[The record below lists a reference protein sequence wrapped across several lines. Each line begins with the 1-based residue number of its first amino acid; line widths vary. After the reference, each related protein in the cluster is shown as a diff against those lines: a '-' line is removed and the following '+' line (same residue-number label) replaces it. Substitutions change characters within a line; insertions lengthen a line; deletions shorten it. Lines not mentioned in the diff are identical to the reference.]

1 MANTYTLISSVTVGS
16 GGQSSIEFTS
26 IPATYS
32 DLKVST
38 SLRTDRAS
46 AVRDV
51 AKIQFNS
58 NTGANYSERELYG
71 NGNAAGTAS
80 ASSQTSARC
89 GYPTASTAT
98 ANIFSND
105 SIYIPNYLSS
115 ANKSFSVDSVA
126 ETNAVATDVLQ
137 LAGLWSQT
145 ATITSIKIFPA
156 FGTSFDQYSTAY
168 LYGISNA

>member
-16 GGQSSIEFTS
+16 GGAANVEFTS
-26 IPATYS
+26 IPATYT
-32 DLKVST
+32 DLQVLT
-38 SLRTDRAS
+38 SLRTNRAS

-58 NTGANYSERELYG
+58 NTGSNYSEIELYG
-71 NGNAAGTAS
+71 TGSAASSAS
-80 ASSQTSARC
+80 ATSQTSARC

-98 ANIFSND
+98 ASTFSND

-115 ANKSFSVDSVA
+115 NNKSFSVDSVT
-126 ETNAVATDVLQ
+126 ETNAAATDMVLI
-137 LAGLWSQT
+137 AGLWAQT
-145 ATITSIKIFPA
+145 AAITSIKIFPLV
-156 FGTSFDQYSTAY
+156 GTLFDQYSTAY

>member
-16 GGQSSIEFTS
+16 GGQSSIDFTS
-26 IPATYS
+26 IPSTYT
-32 DLKVST
+32 DLQVLT
-38 SLRTDRAS
+38 SLRTNRAS

-51 AKIQFNS
+51 AKIQFNG
-58 NTGANYSERELYG
+58 NTGSNYSEIELYG
-71 NGNAAGTAS
+71 NGTAASTSS
-80 ASSQTSARC
+80 ATSQTSARC

-98 ANIFSND
+98 ANTFSND

-115 ANKSFSVDSVA
+115 NNKSFSVDSVA
-126 ETNAVATDVLQ
+126 ETNATATDMVLI
-137 LAGLWSQT
+137 AGLWAQT
-145 ATITSIKIFPA
+145 AAITSIKIFPA